1 MRRRRVCAL
10 LPLPLPAN
18 RASERRPS
26 ATHSKTC
33 AEFSCLCRWLNY
45 RPGVELNLRLFSE
58 RTNAEAER
66 TTGRGQVL
74 TRSKNMTDRMSDS
87 IRERQYSQYCHNSS
101 QLSQKFLIDDNYHK
115 VSQLLI
121 IVTIG
126 HNCHNFSQLSKLS
139 DLSQLPCQ
147 NCHLSNWSVSKI
159 GQNSY
164 YWSQLLQLFAIVYNS
179 TVTIIVCHYW

>member
-1 MRRRRVCAL
+1 MSFGCRTYPTCEPVGQSWARRRSKWNWDKITNKKWKVLVC
-10 LPLPLPAN
+10 
-18 RASERRPS
+18 PS
-26 ATHSKTC
+26 
-33 AEFSCLCRWLNY
+33 L
-45 RPGVELNLRLFSE
+45 
-58 RTNAEAER
+58 
-66 TTGRGQVL
+66 Q
-74 TRSKNMTDRMSDS
+74 KNMTDRMSDS
-87 IRERQYSQYCHNSS
+87 IRERQSGQYCHNSS

-115 VSQLLI
+115 ISQLLI

-139 DLSQLPCQ
+139 HLSQLPCQ

-164 YWSQLLQLFAIVYNS
+164 YWSQLLQLFAIVHNS